1 VDYDFGPP
9 EDFGGFT
16 PADEDQGAGVPGEY
30 FVPAMADSE
39 ENIFSYFD
47 TRMLRN
53 WAGPSHWRSRP
64 LSGIPV
70 FMFYQM
76 IF

>member
-9 EDFGGFT
+9 EDFGEIIPSHQEPENGSS
-16 PADEDQGAGVPGEY
+16 ANY

-64 LSGIPV
+64 LSGIKY
-70 FMFYQM
+70 FNLIYLYF
-76 IF
+76 